1 MPRGGLHCAGSGAPL
16 PWQRTIALPWHHRR
30 KIDEM
35 EKLEELQGQREQ
47 LAVAMQE
54 LDPEAQRLIYPILR
68 LKMVRHSPPASPRT
82 RVPLSPAP
90 FLYGWPSP

>member
-1 MPRGGLHCAGSGAPL
+1 
-16 PWQRTIALPWHHRR
+16 
-30 KIDEM
+30 M

-68 LKMVRHSPPASPRT
+68 LKMVQHPPPAPDPPITSHHH
-82 RVPLSPAP
+82 RVPLSPGP
-90 FLYGWPSP
+90 FSLHPWPSHAVTSQVQHTLF

>member
-1 MPRGGLHCAGSGAPL
+1 
-16 PWQRTIALPWHHRR
+16 
-30 KIDEM
+30 M

-68 LKMVRHSPPASPRT
+68 LKMVQHPPPATRTRPTHPSPRT
-82 RVPLSPAP
+82 TTALPSRLGPSLSTPGP
-90 FLYGWPSP
+90 RMR

>member
-1 MPRGGLHCAGSGAPL
+1 
-16 PWQRTIALPWHHRR
+16 
-30 KIDEM
+30 M

-68 LKMVRHSPPASPRT
+68 LKMVQHPPPAPDRPTHHLAPPPRSPLARALLSPPLALACGDVSGAAH
-82 RVPLSPAP
+82 PLLTQP
-90 FLYGWPSP
+90 

>member
-1 MPRGGLHCAGSGAPL
+1 
-16 PWQRTIALPWHHRR
+16 
-30 KIDEM
+30 M

-68 LKMVRHSPPASPRT
+68 LKMVQHSPPAPDPPTHHLAPPPRSP
-82 RVPLSPAP
+82 LA
-90 FLYGWPSP
+90 